1 MGKKGDQPKAAAK
14 ADGAVANAA
23 ETPKVTA
30 AHLTDVQE
38 AVKAIEMHPVMKD
51 ISSPKPYRTL
61 NPKPGLAWC
70 VSRWTVKGPLQ
81 LRSVV
86 RVIGA

>member
-1 MGKKGDQPKAAAK
+1 MGKKGDQPKAAAKASAK

-38 AVKAIEMHPVMKD
+38 AIKAIEMHP
-51 ISSPKPYRTL
+51 
-61 NPKPGLAWC
+61 G
-70 VSRWTVKGPLQ
+70 
-81 LRSVV
+81 
-86 RVIGA
+86 